1 MRLAERT
8 EQLWNIGSEQEIVV
22 HTGSDGSKIVVVP
35 GEKTDK
41 YGEFDIQ
48 IRIEG
53 GRGYQDTNPPSHPA
67 VFQDFHVKRITDAAV
82 ADELFDVI
90 DDIYHGADPER
101 YTDRLSEM
109 VFTDDTFPADVTVTL
124 LQTMMVEQ
132 EINYGPGGEW
142 TRYEP
147 PRDLLMSCVR
157 WIRSGEY
164 GDLDEVISAGY
175 SGRTPSQYQFGGEEI
190 WTRPEY

>member
-1 MRLAERT
+1 MRLADRT
-8 EQLWNIGSEQEIVV
+8 EQLWNIDPEQRIVV
-22 HTGSDGSKIVVVP
+22 HSGSDGRKIIVVP

-53 GRGYQDTNPPSHPA
+53 GRGYQSTNPPSHPA
-67 VFQDFHVKRITDAAV
+67 VFKDLHAKRSADEAV
-82 ADELFDVI
+82 ADELFDII
-90 DDIYHGADPER
+90 DEIYYGADPEK
-101 YTDRLSEM
+101 YADRLAEM
-109 VFTDDTFPADVTVTL
+109 GFVDDTFPADVTVIL

-142 TRYEP
+142 TRYDP

-164 GDLDEVISAGY
+164 EEIDEISSSGY
-175 SGRTPSQYQFGGEEI
+175 MGRTPSQYHFDGEEI